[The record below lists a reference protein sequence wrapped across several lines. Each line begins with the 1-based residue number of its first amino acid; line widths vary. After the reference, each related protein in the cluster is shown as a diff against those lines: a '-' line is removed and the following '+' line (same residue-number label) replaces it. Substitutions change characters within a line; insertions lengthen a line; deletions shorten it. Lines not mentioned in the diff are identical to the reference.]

1 MVSLVASCV
10 GFFIKSK
17 IVCVG
22 RLGETQEFTLY
33 GRRSAAGKKGKCVL
47 SSAKIKLLFRTIE
60 IYGRKNSCHFF
71 EKTEVGIKTSGLFL
85 ECRPLSSASSLYF
98 EKRWVFSCPK
108 FGVLFYLSR
117 VGTPKRTRACTSR
130 TQQVRNSCLH
140 PSPLPVMS

>member
-1 MVSLVASCV
+1 MVSLAASCV

-47 SSAKIKLLFRTIE
+47 SSAKINLLLRNFE
-60 IYGRKNSCHFF
+60 VCGRKELIFF
-71 EKTEVGIKTSGLFL
+71 EMIEVGIKTSGLFL

-98 EKRWVFSCPK
+98 EKRWVFSCLR

-117 VGTPKRTRACTSR
+117 VGTPKQTRACTSR

-140 PSPLPVMS
+140 PSPSPVMS

>member
-22 RLGETQEFTLY
+22 RLGETQEFTLS

-47 SSAKIKLLFRTIE
+47 SSAKIKLLFRITE
-60 IYGRKNSCHFF
+60 IRGRKIVVIF
-71 EKTEVGIKTSGLFL
+71 EKTEVEIKTSGLFL

-98 EKRWVFSCPK
+98 EKRWVFSCPR

-140 PSPLPVMS
+140 PSHSPVMG